1 MRLVE
6 VAAKDPSRDLFGF
19 ALDSPL
25 RRPEDKEAIEP
36 QFELETQLEFWNQTL
51 AAKPISE
58 DDLHFEELPVSLSPD
73 ADKTL
78 DETASQ
84 EPVAE
89 SPTGKDIKELL
100 DQESVKDCSETAIS
114 SSAMKR
120 GRRKRKDVVLKTALR
135 KCRKFLQ
142 QRMVAMTGFVCS
154 KKPKADDPL
163 VPSLAKLRGE
173 MPQAPESM
181 KIDLFM
187 GALLYPQ
194 DAKRNVDRFCRAGD
208 DREDVMELIQ
218 NVHDVLYKYSHEK
231 LSYFCSVPEL
241 AFLFEHYYRSG
252 EAHKETDKGFL
263 SAVEVIHR
271 DCRKTLK
278 EALC

>member
-1 MRLVE
+1 MNLLE

-25 RRPEDKEAIEP
+25 RRAEEQDYEPE
-36 QFELETQLEFWNQTL
+36 FEMQTQLDFWNKTL
-51 AAKPISE
+51 AAKPISDE
-58 DDLHFEELPVSLSPD
+58 DLRGEAQPISFSPESDRTMEETESVPAQPES
-73 ADKTL
+73 
-78 DETASQ
+78 
-84 EPVAE
+84 PVA
-89 SPTGKDIKELL
+89 KDIKELL
-100 DQESVKDCSETAIS
+100 DQESLKDSSDTAIS

-142 QRMVAMTGFVCS
+142 QRLVALTGFVCS
-154 KKPKADDPL
+154 KKPKTEDPL
-163 VPSLAKLRGE
+163 VPCLEQLRGE
-173 MPQAPESM
+173 MPQAPESL

-194 DAKRNVDRFCRAGD
+194 DTKRNVDRFCRADD
-208 DREDVMELIQ
+208 DREDLMELIQ

-252 EAHKETDKGFL
+252 EAHKESDKGFL